1 MNRNRHLYND
11 DQISFIEHELKHFLS
26 FFGYTK
32 NESDPENFTPFFNV
46 PVDENYNAFRKRNEE
61 TMANLDEKHGSYCTD
76 AEYAM
81 DEPKFTWVCDRL
93 TYVGK
98 R

>member
-1 MNRNRHLYND
+1 M
-11 DQISFIEHELKHFLS
+11 
-26 FFGYTK
+26 
-32 NESDPENFTPFFNV
+32 